1 MNKSRA
7 AFFLGEFYLTP
18 IISFLFLRQSVFFA
32 CIMASR
38 RKIIGKKCVRSKKQA
53 IKFSVGKSVGIIIN
67 YSYKF
72 LSALFAFVLLYL
84 KAEPYK
90 SSN

>member
-53 IKFSVGKSVGIIIN
+53 IKFSVGIIIN